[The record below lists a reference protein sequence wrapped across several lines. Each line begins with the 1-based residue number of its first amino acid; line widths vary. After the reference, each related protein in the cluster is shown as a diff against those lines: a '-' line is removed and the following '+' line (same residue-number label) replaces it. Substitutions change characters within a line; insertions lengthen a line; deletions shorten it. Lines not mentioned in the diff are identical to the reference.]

1 MSTGPS
7 SASAPSN
14 AARTESVERTS
25 SSKAPPSISPATPR
39 APSRFTSVTATRAP
53 SAASLRQVAAPIPE
67 APPVTRAVRSAS
79 RIGPPGR
86 LPAMDSVVLLSGGT
100 GGAKLARGL
109 ADVCD
114 RLTVVANTADDV
126 YIHGVHVSPDP
137 DLVTY
142 WLADAIDERGW
153 GLRGDTW
160 AAMDELAAA
169 GRPHWFRLGDRDLA
183 IGLHRAGRL
192 ASGARLTE
200 AIEDLRR
207 AFGIP
212 ARILVPSDDAIR
224 THILLGGRWRT
235 FQEFMIRARAEGP

>member
-7 SASAPSN
+7 SASAPSS

-25 SSKAPPSISPATPR
+25 SSNAPPSTSPATLR

-53 SAASLRQVAAPIPE
+53 SAASRRQVAAPIPE
-67 APPVTRAVRSAS
+67 APPVTSAVRSAS

-109 ADVCD
+109 ADVCA

-126 YIHGVHVSPDP
+126 DVSPDP

-142 WLADAIDERGW
+142 WLADEIDERGW
-153 GLRGDTW
+153 GVRGDTW
-160 AAMDELAAA
+160 QVMDALAAA

-183 IGLHRAGRL
+183 MCLIRTEHLRAG
-192 ASGARLTE
+192 ASLTE
-200 AIEDLRR
+200 AHGAVVEAL
-207 AFGIP
+207 GVN
-212 ARILVPSDDAIR
+212 ARVLPMSNQPVS
-224 THILLGGRWRT
+224 TWV
-235 FQEFMIRARAEGP
+235 